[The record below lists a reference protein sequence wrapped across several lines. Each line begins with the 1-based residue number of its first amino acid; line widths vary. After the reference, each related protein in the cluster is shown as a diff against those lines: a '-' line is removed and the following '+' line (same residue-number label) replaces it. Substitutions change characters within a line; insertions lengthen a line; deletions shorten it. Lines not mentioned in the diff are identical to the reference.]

1 MKIYRRDDESEKR
14 DPRDFIFS
22 RGIYKRKDNY
32 ILNLN
37 LSFALH
43 IFFHDEK
50 MDFYILMRDFP
61 GGISHPAFLYS
72 YWE

>member
-32 ILNLN
+32 NILNLN

-43 IFFHDEK
+43 IFFMTK
-50 MDFYILMRDFP
+50 RWIFIY
-61 GGISHPAFLYS
+61 
-72 YWE
+72 

>member
-32 ILNLN
+32 NILNLN
-37 LSFALH
+37 LSFCATY
-43 IFFHDEK
+43 FYDEK
-50 MDFYILMRDFP
+50 MDFYILMRNFP
-61 GGISHPAFLYS
+61 GGIGHPVFLYF
-72 YWE
+72 Y

>member
-43 IFFHDEK
+43 IFFVTK
-50 MDFYILMRDFP
+50 RWIFIY
-61 GGISHPAFLYS
+61 
-72 YWE
+72 